1 MTALRD
7 SNKGIRMN
15 DNVEQ
20 TCTASRDGDFAVF
33 ERIVAARWSCRAFRP
48 EPVARET
55 IETILRVAQK
65 TPSWNNAQPW
75 EVVVTSG
82 RATDRFRTLMT
93 ELAKGGAPRDPD
105 LAFPREYRDT
115 YLARRRACG
124 FQLYDAVGV
133 ERGDKAGYARQTL
146 RNYEL
151 FDAPHVAIVTTDE
164 ALGVYGAVDCG
175 AYVSNFMLAA
185 QALGVATIAQ
195 AALALYSAPIRA
207 HFAIPDTRH
216 VVCGISFG
224 WPDLD
229 HPVNHYRTP
238 RADIAEAARFVDD
251 AGDAVE

>member
-1 MTALRD
+1 
-7 SNKGIRMN
+7 MN
-15 DNVEQ
+15 DHRDKAA
-20 TCTASRDGDFAVF
+20 TASRDGDFAAL
-33 ERIVAARWSCRAFRP
+33 ERIVAGRWSCRAFLP

-82 RATDRFRTLMT
+82 RATDRFRALMT
-93 ELAKGGAPRDPD
+93 EKQVSGAPREPD
-105 LAFPREYRDT
+105 LAFPREYRET

-124 FQLYDAVGV
+124 FQLYDAVGIT
-133 ERGDKAGYARQTL
+133 RGDKQGYARQSL

-151 FDAPHVAIVTTDE
+151 FDAPHVALVTTDE

-175 AYVSNFMLAA
+175 AYVSTFMLAA

-195 AALALYSAPIRA
+195 AALALYSGPIRK

-229 HPVNHYRTP
+229 HPVNLYRTP
-238 RADIAEAARFVDD
+238 RVDIAEAVRFVDD
-251 AGDAVE
+251 AGDADE

>member
-1 MTALRD
+1 
-7 SNKGIRMN
+7 MN
-15 DNVEQ
+15 DQ
-20 TCTASRDGDFAVF
+20 FDKASTDSRDGDFAGF
-33 ERIVAARWSCRAFRP
+33 ERIVAARWSCRAFLP
-48 EPVARET
+48 DAVARET
-55 IETILRVAQK
+55 IEAILRVAQK

-82 RATDRFRTLMT
+82 RATDRFRALMT
-93 ELAKGGAPRDPD
+93 DKQVSGAPREPD
-105 LAFPREYRDT
+105 LAFPREYRET

-133 ERGDKAGYARQTL
+133 KRGDKQGYARQTL

-175 AYVSNFMLAA
+175 AYVSSFMLAA

-195 AALALYSAPIRA
+195 AALSVYSAAIRE

-216 VVCGISFG
+216 VVCGVSFG

-229 HPVNHYRTP
+229 HPVNRYRTP

-251 AGDAVE
+251 AGGAIL

>member
-1 MTALRD
+1 
-7 SNKGIRMN
+7 MN
-15 DNVEQ
+15 DHLDKAV
-20 TCTASRDGDFAVF
+20 TARREADFAGF
-33 ERIVAARWSCRAFRP
+33 ERIVAARWSCRAFLP
-48 EPVARET
+48 DPVARET
-55 IETILRVAQK
+55 IETILRVAQM

-75 EVVVTSG
+75 EVIITSG
-82 RATDRFRTLMT
+82 RATDRFRALMT
-93 ELAKGGAPRDPD
+93 DKQVSGAPREPD
-105 LAFPREYRDT
+105 LAFPREYRET

-133 ERGDKAGYARQTL
+133 QRGDKQGYARQSL

-151 FDAPHVAIVTTDE
+151 FDAPHAAIVTTDE

-175 AYVSNFMLAA
+175 AYVSSFMLAA

-195 AALALYSAPIRA
+195 AALSVYSAAIRE

-229 HPVNHYRTP
+229 HPVNRYRTP
-238 RADIAEAARFVDD
+238 RADVAEAARFVDD
-251 AGDAVE
+251 ADGATE

>member
-1 MTALRD
+1 
-7 SNKGIRMN
+7 MN
-15 DNVEQ
+15 DDVKQ
-20 TCTASRDGDFAVF
+20 VCTTSRNGDFAAF
-33 ERIVAARWSCRAFRP
+33 ERIVAARWSCRAFLP
-48 EPVARET
+48 DPVARET

-65 TPSWNNAQPW
+65 SASWNNAQPW
-75 EVVVTSG
+75 QVVVTSG

-93 ELAKGGAPRDPD
+93 DQQVSGAPREPD
-105 LAFPREYRDT
+105 LAFPREYRET

-133 ERGDKAGYARQTL
+133 ERGDKAGYARQSL

-175 AYVSNFMLAA
+175 AYVSSFMLAA

-195 AALALYSAPIRA
+195 AALALYSGPIRE

-229 HPVNHYRTP
+229 HPVNGYRTP
-238 RADIAEAARFVDD
+238 RAEIAETARFVDD
-251 AGDAVE
+251 ADIAIE

>member
-1 MTALRD
+1 
-7 SNKGIRMN
+7 MN
-15 DNVEQ
+15 DDVEHARS
-20 TCTASRDGDFAVF
+20 TSRNGDFAAF
-33 ERIVAARWSCRAFRP
+33 ERIVAARWSCRAFLP
-48 EPVARET
+48 DPVPRET
-55 IETILRVAQK
+55 VETIFRVAQK

-75 EVVVTSG
+75 EVVITSG
-82 RATDRFRTLMT
+82 RATDRFRDLMT
-93 ELAKGGAPRDPD
+93 EKAKGGAPREPD

-115 YLARRRACG
+115 YMARRRACG

-133 ERGDKAGYARQTL
+133 QRGDKAGYARQTL

-151 FDAPHVAIVTTDE
+151 FDAPHVAIVTSDE

-195 AALALYSAPIRA
+195 AALALYSGPIRE
-207 HFAIPDTRH
+207 HFAISETRH

-224 WPDLD
+224 WPDLE
-229 HPVNHYRTP
+229 HPVNRYRTP

-251 AGDAVE
+251 VIE

>member
-7 SNKGIRMN
+7 SNKENRMN
-15 DNVEQ
+15 DHLDKPA
-20 TCTASRDGDFAVF
+20 TASRDDDFAVF
-33 ERIVAARWSCRAFRP
+33 ERLAAARWSCRAFL
-48 EPVARET
+48 PVPVPRET
-55 IETILRVAQK
+55 IDKILRVAQK

-82 RATDRFRTLMT
+82 RATDRFRALMT
-93 ELAKGGAPRDPD
+93 QMQVSGAPREPD
-105 LAFPREYRDT
+105 LAFPREYRDI

-133 ERGDKAGYARQTL
+133 QRGDKQGYARQTL

-151 FDAPHVAIVTTDE
+151 FDAPHAAIVTTDE

-185 QALGVATIAQ
+185 QGLGVATIAQ

-207 HFAIPDTRH
+207 HFAMPETRH

-229 HPVNHYRTP
+229 HPVNQYRTP
-238 RADIAEAARFVDD
+238 RVDIAEAARFVDD
-251 AGDAVE
+251 AGDAIE

>member
-1 MTALRD
+1 
-7 SNKGIRMN
+7 MN
-15 DNVEQ
+15 DDVEQ
-20 TCTASRDGDFAVF
+20 ACTTSRDGDFAAF
-33 ERIVAARWSCRAFRP
+33 ERIVAARWSCRAFLP
-48 EPVARET
+48 DPVARET
-55 IETILRVAQK
+55 IEAILRVAQK

-75 EVVVTSG
+75 EVVITSW
-82 RATDRFRTLMT
+82 RATDRFRALMT
-93 ELAKGGAPRDPD
+93 EKQVSGAPREPD

-124 FQLYDAVGV
+124 FQLYDAVGIT
-133 ERGDKAGYARQTL
+133 RGDKQGYARQTL

-151 FDAPHVAIVTTDE
+151 FDAPHAAIVTTDE

-175 AYVSNFMLAA
+175 AYVSSFMLAA

-195 AALALYSAPIRA
+195 AALALYSAPIRE

-229 HPVNHYRTP
+229 HPANRYRTP

-251 AGDAVE
+251 ADGAVE

>member
-1 MTALRD
+1 
-7 SNKGIRMN
+7 MN
-15 DNVEQ
+15 DHLDKAA
-20 TCTASRDGDFAVF
+20 TTSRDGDFAAF
-33 ERIVAARWSCRAFRP
+33 ERIVAARWSCRAFLP
-48 EPVARET
+48 HPVPRET
-55 IETILRVAQK
+55 IEKILRVAQQ

-82 RATDRFRTLMT
+82 RATDRFRALMT
-93 ELAKGGAPRDPD
+93 EKQVSGAPREPD

-124 FQLYDAVGV
+124 FQLYDAVGI
-133 ERGDKAGYARQTL
+133 ERGDKQGYARQTL

-175 AYVSNFMLAA
+175 AYVCSFMLAA

-195 AALALYSAPIRA
+195 AALSVYSAAIRE
-207 HFAIPDTRH
+207 HFAIPDTRQ

-229 HPVNHYRTP
+229 HPVNRYRTP

-251 AGDAVE
+251 ADNAME

>member
-1 MTALRD
+1 
-7 SNKGIRMN
+7 MN
-15 DNVEQ
+15 DHLDKA
-20 TCTASRDGDFAVF
+20 TMASRDGDFAAF
-33 ERIVAARWSCRAFRP
+33 ERIVAARWSCRAFLP
-48 EPVARET
+48 DPVARGT

-75 EVVVTSG
+75 NVIVTSG
-82 RATDRFRTLMT
+82 RATDRFRALMT
-93 ELAKGGAPRDPD
+93 EKQVSGAPREPD
-105 LAFPREYRDT
+105 LAFPREYRET

-133 ERGDKAGYARQTL
+133 QRGDKAGYARQTL

-175 AYVSNFMLAA
+175 AYVSSFMLAA
-185 QALGVATIAQ
+185 QGLGVATIAQ
-195 AALALYSAPIRA
+195 AALALYSAPIRE
-207 HFAIPDTRH
+207 HFDIPDSRH

-229 HPVNHYRTP
+229 HAVNRYRTP

-251 AGDAVE
+251 AEDTIA

>member
-1 MTALRD
+1 
-7 SNKGIRMN
+7 MN
-15 DNVEQ
+15 DNVKQ
-20 TCTASRDGDFAVF
+20 ARSASRDGDFAAL
-33 ERIVAARWSCRAFRP
+33 ERIVAARWSCRAFLP
-48 EPVARET
+48 DPVARET

-75 EVVVTSG
+75 EIVVTSG
-82 RATDRFRTLMT
+82 RATDRFRALMT
-93 ELAKGGAPRDPD
+93 EKQVSGAPREPD
-105 LAFPREYRDT
+105 LAFPREYRET

-133 ERGDKAGYARQTL
+133 ERGDKAGYARQSL

-164 ALGVYGAVDCG
+164 ALGIYGAVDCG
-175 AYVSNFMLAA
+175 AYVSSFMLAA
-185 QALGVATIAQ
+185 QGLGVATIAQ
-195 AALALYSAPIRA
+195 AALALYSAPIRE
-207 HFAIPDTRH
+207 HFAIPDTRQ

-229 HPVNHYRTP
+229 HPVNRYRTP

-251 AGDAVE
+251 AV

>member
-1 MTALRD
+1 
-7 SNKGIRMN
+7 MN
-15 DNVEQ
+15 DHLDKA
-20 TCTASRDGDFAVF
+20 TTSSRNGDFAAF
-33 ERIVAARWSCRAFRP
+33 ERIVAARWSCRAFLP
-48 EPVARET
+48 DPVARET
-55 IETILRVAQK
+55 IEAILRVAQK

-82 RATDRFRTLMT
+82 RATDRFRDLMT
-93 ELAKGGAPRDPD
+93 DQQVSGAPREPD

-133 ERGDKAGYARQTL
+133 QRGDKAGYARQSL

-151 FDAPHVAIVTTDE
+151 FDAPHAAIVTTDE

-175 AYVSNFMLAA
+175 AYVSSFMLAA

-195 AALALYSAPIRA
+195 AALALYSGAIRE
-207 HFAIPDTRH
+207 HFAIPVTRH

-224 WPDLD
+224 WPDHD
-229 HPVNHYRTP
+229 HPVNRYRTP
-238 RADIAEAARFVDD
+238 RADFAEAVRFVDD
-251 AGDAVE
+251 ADRDVE

>member
-1 MTALRD
+1 
-7 SNKGIRMN
+7 MN
-15 DNVEQ
+15 DHIDHARS
-20 TCTASRDGDFAVF
+20 ASREGDFAAL

-48 EPVARET
+48 DPVPRET
-55 IETILRVAQK
+55 IEQILRVAQQ

-82 RATDRFRTLMT
+82 RATDRFRALMT
-93 ELAKGGAPRDPD
+93 EKAKGGAPREPD
-105 LAFPREYRDT
+105 LAFPREYRET

-133 ERGDKAGYARQTL
+133 QRGDKAGYARQTL

-151 FDAPHVAIVTTDE
+151 FDAPHVAIVTSDE

-175 AYVSNFMLAA
+175 AYVSSFMLAA

-195 AALALYSAPIRA
+195 AALALYSASIRE

-224 WPDLD
+224 WPDLE
-229 HPVNHYRTP
+229 HAVNGYRTP
-238 RADIAEAARFVDD
+238 RADIAEAARFV
-251 AGDAVE
+251 GDADHATE

>member
-1 MTALRD
+1 
-7 SNKGIRMN
+7 MN
-15 DNVEQ
+15 DHLDKPA
-20 TCTASRDGDFAVF
+20 TAGRDGDFAAF
-33 ERIVAARWSCRAFRP
+33 ERIVAARWSCRAFLP
-48 EPVARET
+48 DPVARET
-55 IETILRVAQK
+55 IEAILRVAQK

-75 EVVVTSG
+75 QVVVTSG
-82 RATDRFRTLMT
+82 PATDRFRALMT
-93 ELAKGGAPRDPD
+93 DKQVSGAPREPD
-105 LAFPREYRDT
+105 LAFPREYRET

-133 ERGDKAGYARQTL
+133 ARGDKAGYARQTL

-195 AALALYSAPIRA
+195 AALALYSSAIRD
-207 HFAIPDTRH
+207 HFAIPETRH

-224 WPDLD
+224 WPDLE
-229 HPVNHYRTP
+229 HPVNRYRTP
-238 RADIAEAARFVDD
+238 RAPIAEAARFVDD
-251 AGDAVE
+251 ADGAIA